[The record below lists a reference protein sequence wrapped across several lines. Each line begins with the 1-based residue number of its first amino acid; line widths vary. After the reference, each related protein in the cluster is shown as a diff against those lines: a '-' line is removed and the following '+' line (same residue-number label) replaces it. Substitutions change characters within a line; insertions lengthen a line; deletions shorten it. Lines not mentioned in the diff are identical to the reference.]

1 VYYAEVSA
9 GYWLKVFSLE
19 LGTGAWIQ
27 KKNSKDGATGSRK
40 KFDDIYSLLY
50 TIHERDRQTDD
61 GQTDRHRKTAYA

>member
-27 KKNSKDGATGSRK
+27 KKKLEGWGYRVEK
-40 KFDDIYSLLY
+40 
-50 TIHERDRQTDD
+50 EV
-61 GQTDRHRKTAYA
+61 